1 MALIFDLETNGLLK
15 QLDRIHC
22 IAILDTEKN
31 DGAQIYSG
39 SQIKEALQLL
49 SDAEEIVGHNVINF
63 DVPAIQKVCP
73 GWKSRAKVTDTYVLS
88 QLFHADLISED
99 SVKPNAAEVLP
110 RNMWGRHSLK
120 SWGMRMGTMKGD
132 YDGGWEELNDDML
145 VYCKQ
150 DVTVTYLLYKK
161 LIVDGANFSQHS
173 IDTEHTMAEVCD
185 RIGSNGWTFDIV
197 AAGELYANLAQ
208 KRADLEREM
217 AVLFEPWEV
226 NTTFIP
232 KRDNKTLG
240 YLKGEPF
247 VKTKVVEFNP
257 GSRKHIHYCLT
268 QKYGWEPDQFTANG
282 DAKIDEAVLSTL
294 EYPEA
299 QKLAEMF
306 LVQKRIA
313 SLAEGRQAWLKLCDS
328 DGKLRH
334 RIIPLGTVSSRAS
347 HRSPNLAQVPS
358 TRSAYGRECRELF
371 RAPPGWVV
379 CGSDL
384 SGIELRCLAHYLDDG
399 GEYGK
404 QILEGDIHTFNQNAA
419 GLATRDLAKEFIY
432 SLIYGGG
439 DGLIG
444 SIVGGKAKDGKR
456 LKADFD
462 RAIPAFK
469 SLKSELLRAF
479 KRGYLK
485 GLDGRALSVRSEHRC
500 LSQLL
505 QSAGAIICKE
515 WVKLIDLELTKT
527 GSKAYIMGWIHDEV
541 QIACPNE
548 EVGHVTGDL
557 ARRMAKEAGIALKVS
572 IDIDAEY
579 SLGRTWADTH

>member
-1 MALIFDLETNGLLK
+1 
-15 QLDRIHC
+15 
-22 IAILDTEKN
+22 
-31 DGAQIYSG
+31 
-39 SQIKEALQLL
+39 
-49 SDAEEIVGHNVINF
+49 
-63 DVPAIQKVCP
+63 
-73 GWKSRAKVTDTYVLS
+73 
-88 QLFHADLISED
+88 
-99 SVKPNAAEVLP
+99 
-110 RNMWGRHSLK
+110 
-120 SWGMRMGTMKGD
+120 
-132 YDGGWEELNDDML
+132 
-145 VYCKQ
+145 
-150 DVTVTYLLYKK
+150 
-161 LIVDGANFSQHS
+161 
-173 IDTEHTMAEVCD
+173 
-185 RIGSNGWTFDIV
+185 
-197 AAGELYANLAQ
+197 
-208 KRADLEREM
+208 
-217 AVLFEPWEV
+217 
-226 NTTFIP
+226 
-232 KRDNKTLG
+232 
-240 YLKGEPF
+240 
-247 VKTKVVEFNP
+247 
-257 GSRKHIHYCLT
+257 
-268 QKYGWEPDQFTANG
+268 
-282 DAKIDEAVLSTL
+282 
-294 EYPEA
+294 
-299 QKLAEMF
+299 
-306 LVQKRIA
+306 
-313 SLAEGRQAWLKLCDS
+313 
-328 DGKLRH
+328 
-334 RIIPLGTVSSRAS
+334 
-347 HRSPNLAQVPS
+347 LAQVPS

-371 RAPPGWVV
+371 KAPPGWVV

-399 GEYGK
+399 GEYAK
-404 QILEGDIHTFNQNAA
+404 QILDGDIHTFNQNAA

-541 QIACPNE
+541 QIACPSE